1 MSEET
6 LNNLLGID
14 MTFNLHA
21 NEIPSK
27 KLMEFIEADIDIYSY
42 CQYLKTPLFITGIF
56 EVFPSLE
63 KWSPDFL
70 ENKIG
75 DSTVKVNTSETNVFV
90 DYHQPLEINLR
101 DYSKKINSENPNL
114 EKKLYL
120 SALNIDQT
128 FPELKS
134 DIQFDSLLPQEK
146 LGLKWLWYGPKGN
159 TTGLHYDSSDNFFM
173 QLYGK
178 KRWIMSEPNSTFNLH
193 PRSSLSKRPA
203 ISDFNPLKP
212 DFDKFPKAYKVK
224 FYDLMMSPG
233 TILYIPSFWW
243 HQVES
248 CSTAISVNMWC
259 KTSMMKLNWG
269 SAHLLPLLIKSLPSI
284 TKGYLAEKLK

>member
-1 MSEET
+1 
-6 LNNLLGID
+6 
-14 MTFNLHA
+14 MTFNLHG